1 MKTQERSSRAKPVV
15 AYIGL
20 GSNQGDSDIILA
32 NTITE
37 LAQVKGCQHLHTSSF
52 YKSAPVEIPDDLV
65 DQPDFLNAV
74 IALEVTLSPLDL
86 LGEMAR
92 LEKKMGRSRGPDSIR
107 YGPRPLDLDLLLFGS
122 EVIDLEQ
129 LTVPHPRIFQRR
141 FVLEPLLEIAPDIS
155 IPGQGKAACLLLDCC
170 CQRVVK
176 L

>member
-1 MKTQERSSRAKPVV
+1 
-15 AYIGL
+15 
-20 GSNQGDSDIILA
+20 
-32 NTITE
+32 
-37 LAQVKGCQHLHTSSF
+37 
-52 YKSAPVEIPDDLV
+52 
-65 DQPDFLNAV
+65 
-74 IALEVTLSPLDL
+74 
-86 LGEMAR
+86 
-92 LEKKMGRSRGPDSIR
+92 MGRSRGPDSIR

>member
-37 LAQVKGCQHLHTSSF
+37 LTQVEGCQHLHTSSF

-92 LEKKMGRSRGPDSIR
+92 LEKKNGPFK
-107 YGPRPLDLDLLLFGS
+107 RPGFD
-122 EVIDLEQ
+122 
-129 LTVPHPRIFQRR
+129 
-141 FVLEPLLEIAPDIS
+141 PLWSP
-155 IPGQGKAACLLLDCC
+155 PP
-170 CQRVVK
+170 
-176 L
+176 

>member
-37 LAQVKGCQHLHTSSF
+37 LAQVEGCQHLHASSF
-52 YKSAPVEIPDDLV
+52 YKCAPVEIPDDLV

>member
-1 MKTQERSSRAKPVV
+1 MKAQERSSRAKPVV

-20 GSNQGDSDIILA
+20 GSNQGDSDNILT

-52 YKSAPVEIPDDLV
+52 YKSAPVDIPDDLV

-92 LEKKMGRSRGPDSIR
+92 LRKKNGPFK
-107 YGPRPLDLDLLLFGS
+107 RPGFD
-122 EVIDLEQ
+122 
-129 LTVPHPRIFQRR
+129 
-141 FVLEPLLEIAPDIS
+141 PLWSP
-155 IPGQGKAACLLLDCC
+155 PP
-170 CQRVVK
+170 
-176 L
+176 